1 MKPILQVALV
11 GILAS
16 FSVAACGSGSGA
28 GSQEKDVAVEM
39 DVGADAEQNVETD
52 VDESEA
58 GVELRVATFNASMFR
73 PKAGEL
79 LAELEAGTSAQ
90 IKAVAKIV
98 QTVRPD
104 VLLVNE
110 FDYDASGKSADAFR
124 AKFLAVSQGEGL
136 EGIEYPYAY
145 VAPSNTGVHSGFD
158 LNQKDGVVS
167 EPGTQSYGDDAFGF
181 GTFEGQYSFVIL
193 SKYPLKPEE
202 SRSFQK
208 FLWSDMP
215 DNLLPTDWYSEDIR
229 GGFRLSS
236 KNHVDMPVDVD
247 GHTVHI
253 LAAHP
258 TPPAFDG
265 AEQRNVR
272 RNNDEVRL
280 WLDYI
285 ATDASKS
292 AYIKDDAGKSGG
304 LAVDAKFVIV
314 GDLNTDPVDSSV
326 FGAATKLVAS
336 ERVTDPLPASEGAVE
351 KGAKDGMMNTKH
363 KGDPKLDT
371 ADFSDGR
378 VGNLRVDYALPSSN
392 MEVVGSGVF
401 WPKLDSVEYEWTRA
415 SDHHLVW
422 VDLEIK

>member
-1 MKPILQVALV
+1 MKNILQVLV
-11 GILAS
+11 AGLLVWSVTGCGGAS
-16 FSVAACGSGSGA
+16 VPDAV
-28 GSQEKDVAVEM
+28 EKEDVAVG
-39 DVGADAEQNVETD
+39 DVQGGEVEGDVEQPGTAV
-52 VDESEA
+52 A
-58 GVELRVATFNASMFR
+58 LRVATFNASMFR
-73 PKAGEL
+73 EREGQLLTEL
-79 LAELEAGTSAQ
+79 QAGTEPQ

-104 VLLVNE
+104 ILLVNE

-124 AKFLAVSQGEGL
+124 ANFLAVSQGEGL

-145 VAPSNTGVHSGFD
+145 AAPSNTGVHSGYD

-167 EPGTQSYGDDAFGF
+167 VPGTQAYGDDAFGF

-193 SKYPLKPEE
+193 SKYPLKVDE

-208 FLWSDMP
+208 FLWTDMP
-215 DNLLPTDWYSEDIR
+215 DNLLPMDWYSQDIQAV
-229 GGFRLSS
+229 FRLSS

-285 ATDASKS
+285 SADAAKS
-292 AYIKDDAGKSGG
+292 AYLKDDAGKSGG
-304 LAVDAKFVIV
+304 LDPDARFVIV
-314 GDLNTDPVDSSV
+314 GDLNTDPIDSSV
-326 FGAATKLVAS
+326 FGAMTKLVAS
-336 ERVTDPLPASEGAVE
+336 DRVHDPLPASEGAVE
-351 KGAKDGMMNTKH
+351 KGAADGMMNTKH
-363 KGDPKLDT
+363 KADPKHDT

-392 MEVVGSGVF
+392 MTVVGSGVF
-401 WPKLDSVEYEWTRA
+401 WPKLDAPEYKWTRA

-422 VDLEIK
+422 VDLTIK

>member
-1 MKPILQVALV
+1 MKLILQVALV

-16 FSVAACGSGSGA
+16 WSVGCGGGSGA
-28 GSQEKDVAVEM
+28 SSQEKDVAVEV
-39 DVGADAEQNVETD
+39 DVGADAEQDVEESVGVNV
-52 VDESEA
+52 
-58 GVELRVATFNASMFR
+58 RVATFNASMFR

-79 LAELEAGTSAQ
+79 QAELEAGTSAQ

-104 VLLVNE
+104 ILLVNE

-124 AKFLAVSQGEGL
+124 ANFLAVSQGEGL

-145 VAPSNTGVHSGFD
+145 AAPSNTGVHSGFD

-193 SKYPLKPEE
+193 SKYPLKTEE
-202 SRSFQK
+202 ARTFQT
-208 FLWSDMP
+208 FLWRDMP
-215 DNLLPTDWYSEDIR
+215 DNLLPTDWYSEDIQAV
-229 GGFRLSS
+229 FRLSS

-247 GHTVHI
+247 GHTLHI

-265 AEQRNVR
+265 AEKRNVR

-285 ATDASKS
+285 SADAAQG

-304 LAVDAKFVIV
+304 LDPDARFVIV

-326 FGAATKLVAS
+326 FGAMTELVAS
-336 ERVTDPLPASEGAVE
+336 ERVHDPLPASEGAVE
-351 KGAKDGMMNTKH
+351 KNALDGKANTTH
-363 KGDPKLDT
+363 KADPKYDT
-371 ADFSDGR
+371 ADFSDGS

-401 WPKLDSVEYEWTRA
+401 WPKGDAPEYSWTRA

-422 VDLEIK
+422 VDLVVSGRRP